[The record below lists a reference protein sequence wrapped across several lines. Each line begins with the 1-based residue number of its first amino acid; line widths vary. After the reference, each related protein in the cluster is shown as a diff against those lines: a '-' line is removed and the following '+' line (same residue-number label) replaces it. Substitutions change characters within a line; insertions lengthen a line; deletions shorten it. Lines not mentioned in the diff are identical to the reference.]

1 MKLDLDKARE
11 YLKAAGMPDGF
22 STTFSFNVGQAST
35 AEPMAALVKES
46 LAKIGIKVDIQKL
59 PDAQMS
65 TQINEKKLPFFTE
78 GIVAWL
84 PSTDYFYRNF
94 YTGNQRWNY
103 SLDQQSRTG
112 GDRAGSAL
120 RARQGQVRG
129 GRQASS
135 TPSISARCRRSR
147 CGSRTRTR

>member
-1 MKLDLDKARE
+1 
-11 YLKAAGMPDGF
+11 MPDGF

-35 AEPMAALVKES
+35 AEPLSALLKES

-65 TQINEKKLPFFTE
+65 TQITEKKLPFFTE

-94 YTGNQRWNY
+94 YTGDQLWNY
-103 SLDQQSRTG
+103 SSINNPELTRIAQKAPCESDKAKYEADG
-112 GDRAGSAL
+112 KAL
-120 RARQGQVRG
+120 NA
-129 GRQASS
+129 
-135 TPSISARCRRSR
+135 ID
-147 CGSRTRTR
+147 